1 MSVLESALDRNFLI
15 SWFYFFLFSSKSYL
29 MFLHLNVFL
38 NITYL
43 GIISVLV
50 GKCVSLS
57 IQRTFGLLLS
67 NPNPKDIHLHALVIG
82 HAGQCVNIMKNI
94 FLWEY

>member
-15 SWFYFFLFSSKSYL
+15 SCFHSFLFPSKFYL
-29 MFLHLNVFL
+29 MFLCFNVFL

-43 GIISVLV
+43 GIKCPCWEMCVTISVP
-50 GKCVSLS
+50 
-57 IQRTFGLLLS
+57 RTFGLLLP

-94 FLWEY
+94 FLWE